1 MSGGAVKRELVD
13 ALEAILDC
21 YGDSDTLLM
30 MQCKAALAKA
40 RRSNGS
46 W

>member
-1 MSGGAVKRELVD
+1 MSGEAVKRELVD

-30 MQCKAALAKA
+30 MQCRAALNRA
-40 RRSNGS
+40 RGGI
-46 W
+46 